1 MLAAVGATMLASDEI
16 EEFIKKLVERGELAE
31 QDARKL
37 MREVLDRRERVAKER
52 KMEQEHNQPVT
63 VTRAD
68 IDSLNA
74 RLEELSRKLDN
85 LSQRAMR
92 TIKRYTNRKLYDSQ
106 ERRYITLEELA
117 TLIRQGEEIEVRDHI
132 SGADLTTLV
141 MMQTVLD
148 QERREGSRI
157 SRKFG

>member
-1 MLAAVGATMLASDEI
+1 MTTEPVEENGNKEYPHHAALYQMARRVMLAAVGATMLASDEI

-37 MREVLDRRERVAKER
+37 MREVLDKRERVAKER

-74 RLEELSRKLDN
+74 RLEELSRKLDD
-85 LSQRAMR
+85 LSQARHA
-92 TIKRYTNRKLYDSQ
+92 ND
-106 ERRYITLEELA
+106 
-117 TLIRQGEEIEVRDHI
+117 
-132 SGADLTTLV
+132 
-141 MMQTVLD
+141 
-148 QERREGSRI
+148 
-157 SRKFG
+157 